1 MCVYIYDTSSH
12 HSSQG
17 VCKGAVYER
26 PVSMAAIA
34 YLKQDEVSIPK
45 LPSTLSSSL
54 PHV

>member
-1 MCVYIYDTSSH
+1 MNMFKILLRFLHSSVKCMHDTCLYDTSSH

-34 YLKQDEVSIPK
+34 
-45 LPSTLSSSL
+45 
-54 PHV
+54 